1 MRRDGGFDARLLLVV
16 DFLLTMGDQSKK
28 RCWAKCIGGC
38 DNSQS
43 REHLVSASLF
53 NEGKIRVEGFPW
65 CKGTATEIGLS
76 SLTAKILCKAHN
88 SGLSPVDDAGAKAF
102 DAFRKIIQISNTR
115 QKLKPQRW
123 KVLKYRLDG
132 RMLERWFLKTLIN
145 LSLGG
150 QYPIGRGST
159 KAGEP
164 SEGLVR
170 IAYGLSHFEGR
181 AGLFSI
187 ARLGMKLSPRD
198 NLSFGPLIKDRQV
211 IEGGLFS
218 FYGFYYLLFLEPQ
231 GPPHNLKGVKFM
243 GEDLGQ
249 SHLNFHISR
258 INVNEG
264 KYRSQVLLTDW
275 AE

>member
-1 MRRDGGFDARLLLVV
+1 MDEL
-16 DFLLTMGDQSKK
+16 SKK

-38 DNSQS
+38 DDSQS
-43 REHLVSASLF
+43 REHLISASLF
-53 NEGKIRVEGFPW
+53 DEGKIRVEGFPW
-65 CKGTATEIGLS
+65 CKGTTREIGLS

-88 SGLSPVDDAGAKAF
+88 SELSPVDDAGAQAL
-102 DAFRKIIQISNTR
+102 DVVRKIMQFSNIR
-115 QKLKPQRW
+115 QKLRPGRW
-123 KVLKYRLDG
+123 NILKYRLDG

-187 ARLGMKLSPRD
+187 ARLGMKLNPRD
-198 NLSFGPLIKDRQV
+198 AVSFGPLCKKIAWNPPYRYASLRRLCRLLKLKPVKCAFEACQ
-211 IEGGLFS
+211 EGDVPAAPSL
-218 FYGFYYLLFLEPQ
+218 
-231 GPPHNLKGVKFM
+231 
-243 GEDLGQ
+243 
-249 SHLNFHISR
+249 
-258 INVNEG
+258 
-264 KYRSQVLLTDW
+264 
-275 AE
+275 